1 MPKIMTAA
9 QVNATIPALRYAAR
23 QAGVP
28 AWILVALKA
37 FGRWGPILL
46 KLFLELAPLFA
57 TGKYVKPETVL
68 DPLDDPEL
76 SIATKA
82 TIRHA
87 RVMQSTGFDS
97 PFDE

>member
-1 MPKIMTAA
+1 
-9 QVNATIPALRYAAR
+9 
-23 QAGVP
+23 
-28 AWILVALKA
+28 VALKA
-37 FGRWGPILL
+37 MQKWLPILL
-46 KLFLELAPLFA
+46 KLFVELAPLFA
-57 TGKYVKPETVL
+57 TGKYVKPDTIV